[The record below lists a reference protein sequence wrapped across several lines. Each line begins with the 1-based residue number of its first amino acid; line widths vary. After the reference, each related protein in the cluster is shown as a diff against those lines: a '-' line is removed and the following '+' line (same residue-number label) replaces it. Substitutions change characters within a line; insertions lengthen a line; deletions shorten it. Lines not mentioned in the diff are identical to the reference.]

1 MADLNIGNS
10 SASVIVNAKHNGS
23 VIPQINNTYD
33 LGTSALKWKNIYGG
47 TFVGSL
53 NGNAATAT
61 NADKL
66 DNKHANEFIHFSYD
80 TGLGNGSPADIA
92 KSYFVNDDKTPKGML
107 KGYYNHNGVEYSQL
121 YSRSSSG
128 SYGSIL
134 RWGYNNKYMYIL
146 RYRNGWQSEDWE
158 KMDAGNADTAT
169 KATQDGD
176 GNVITSYYLPKTTYE
191 YNKELALGSSG
202 KVCIGKFPCYDSNIS
217 VEIKS
222 TTNTTYNGTLIIATQ
237 NINTSLGGVYKAV
250 VYGDENNTLTN
261 SIKIEY
267 LSGSNVFSIYI
278 NLPPWS
284 KNILHIQCV
293 SLAGAPTNIATTVD
307 SIPSTA
313 TIVPTNAFIHT
324 HSYAGSSSAGGSAT
338 SAVKL
343 DSSAGSTTQPV
354 YFSNGKPVATTYT
367 LGASVPSNAKFTDT
381 TYSAATT
388 SAAGLMSKD
397 DKAKLDGITASA
409 DAVSFSRSLTSGT
422 KVGTITINGTGTDLY
437 APPNIDTHWT
447 TGITAG
453 ATGTTSNSATTNGN
467 TFIIIKDNSTHRGQ
481 IKLVC
486 SGATSV
492 SSDANGVITI
502 NSTDNNT
509 TYGSM
514 SVSEGTTGTATTDR
528 VLTATN
534 LKGII
539 NANISNIQI
548 GGRNLLKQYIKAG
561 GRCTKI
567 DNLTIKVG
575 TESSDTYFFLKPH
588 CNLIAGETYTIS
600 CEASNVPSGCNWS
613 FAIRNQN
620 SNWQL
625 YINKNGKNFATGVL
639 DADIGA
645 DTEFIL
651 DDLNG
656 RPSTAPNI
664 ILTNF
669 KLEKGNKATDW
680 TPAPEDVE
688 NYTDNVVSDA
698 KTEITR
704 EYSSLINEI
713 ASQISLTVDE
723 LSRTVNA
730 NSDSIVH
737 INNSINVTSQDINL
751 VKTTMSNIQNAV
763 NGKVSADEIKEW
775 ARFDG
780 ATLEL
785 GASNQPF
792 KARLTTTELA
802 FYQGSNKVAWI
813 SNNEFHILTAIITQ
827 SISCGNFTFV
837 DEGSMGFSLL

>member
-10 SASVIVNAKHNGS
+10 SANVLVNAKHNGS

-33 LGTSALKWKNIYGG
+33 LGTSTLRWKNIHGD

-61 NADKL
+61 KLATARTISLTGSVTGSGTFDGSGNLSITTTTNHTHSYLPLSGGTLTGNLQIGNSDSSSTSAEAVGIIVRDLRAVSMAPSTLGDRTAVFYFDEAGPSGDNSWKGILRVKGWTDSYAAWELAGPGTSADTK
-66 DNKHANEFIHFSYD
+66 EFYVRS
-80 TGLGNGSPADIA
+80 GLGGGAWGSWRKLLTDDNYT
-92 KSYFVNDDKTPKGML
+92 SYTVTKTG
-107 KGYYNHNGVEYSQL
+107 
-121 YSRSSSG
+121 SG
-128 SYGSIL
+128 ASGT
-134 RWGYNNKYMYIL
+134 WGI
-146 RYRNGWQSEDWE
+146 SVS
-158 KMDAGNADTAT
+158 GNAATAT
-169 KATQDGD
+169 KATKDSANQQINTTYIKGLSISGRTITYTKGD
-176 GNVITSYYLPKTTYE
+176 GTTGTITTQ
-191 YNKELALGSSG
+191 
-202 KVCIGKFPCYDSNIS
+202 D
-217 VEIKS
+217 
-222 TTNTTYNGTLIIATQ
+222 TNTTYGN
-237 NINTSLGGVYKAV
+237 
-250 VYGDENNTLTN
+250 
-261 SIKIEY
+261 
-267 LSGSNVFSIYI
+267 
-278 NLPPWS
+278 
-284 KNILHIQCV
+284 
-293 SLAGAPTNIATTVD
+293 
-307 SIPSTA
+307 
-313 TIVPTNAFIHT
+313 
-324 HSYAGSSSAGGSAT
+324 
-338 SAVKL
+338 
-343 DSSAGSTTQPV
+343 
-354 YFSNGKPVATTYT
+354 
-367 LGASVPSNAKFTDT
+367 
-381 TYSAATT
+381 ATT

-437 APPNIDTHWT
+437 APTNTDTHWT

-467 TFIIIKDNSTHRGQ
+467 TFIKIKDNSTHRGQ
-481 IKLVC
+481 IKLVG

-613 FAIRNQN
+613 FGIRNQN

-704 EYSSLINEI
+704 EYSSLINET
-713 ASQISLTVDE
+713 ASQISLTIDE

-827 SISCGNFTFV
+827 SINCGNFTFV

>member
-10 SASVIVNAKHNGS
+10 SANVLVNAKHNGS

-33 LGTSALKWKNIYGG
+33 LGTSTLRWKNIHGD

-61 NADKL
+61 KLATARTISLTGSVTGSGTFDGSGNLSITTTTNHTHSYLPLSGGTLTGNLQIGNSDSSSTSAEAVGIIVRDLRAVSMAPSTLGDRTAVFYFDEAGPSGDNSWKGILRVKGWTDSYAAWELAGPGTSADTK
-66 DNKHANEFIHFSYD
+66 EFYVRS
-80 TGLGNGSPADIA
+80 GLGGGAWGSWRKLLTDDNYT
-92 KSYFVNDDKTPKGML
+92 SYTVTKTG
-107 KGYYNHNGVEYSQL
+107 
-121 YSRSSSG
+121 SG
-128 SYGSIL
+128 ASGT
-134 RWGYNNKYMYIL
+134 WGI
-146 RYRNGWQSEDWE
+146 SVS
-158 KMDAGNADTAT
+158 GNAATAT
-169 KATQDGD
+169 KATKDSANQQINTTYIKGLSISGRTITYTKGD
-176 GNVITSYYLPKTTYE
+176 GTTGTITTQ
-191 YNKELALGSSG
+191 
-202 KVCIGKFPCYDSNIS
+202 D
-217 VEIKS
+217 
-222 TTNTTYNGTLIIATQ
+222 TNTTYGN
-237 NINTSLGGVYKAV
+237 
-250 VYGDENNTLTN
+250 
-261 SIKIEY
+261 
-267 LSGSNVFSIYI
+267 
-278 NLPPWS
+278 
-284 KNILHIQCV
+284 
-293 SLAGAPTNIATTVD
+293 
-307 SIPSTA
+307 
-313 TIVPTNAFIHT
+313 
-324 HSYAGSSSAGGSAT
+324 
-338 SAVKL
+338 
-343 DSSAGSTTQPV
+343 
-354 YFSNGKPVATTYT
+354 
-367 LGASVPSNAKFTDT
+367 
-381 TYSAATT
+381 ATT

-437 APPNIDTHWT
+437 APTNTDTHWT

-467 TFIIIKDNSTHRGQ
+467 TFIKIKDNSTHRGQ
-481 IKLVC
+481 IKLVG

-613 FAIRNQN
+613 FGIRNQN

-704 EYSSLINEI
+704 EYSSLINET

-827 SISCGNFTFV
+827 SINCGNFTFV